1 MKLSDFDYNLP
12 SELIAQYPSPSRED
26 SRLIIFRRGRGDISE
41 TRFANILR
49 YLQPG
54 DLFVINDSKVI
65 PARIFGR
72 KVTGARI
79 EIFLIR
85 QIGNRSWTAL
95 LRPSK
100 RVKEGDKIL
109 VGQDGDE
116 ARIVREIGEGK
127 WEIRLSDRIPEW
139 DFIELHGDIPL
150 PPYIKRES
158 EEIDRG
164 RYQTVYASSKG
175 SVAAPTAGLHFT
187 EEILKK
193 IQKKGCTV
201 LSLTLHV
208 GAGTFLPLRD
218 EIVENNKLSYEYIKI
233 RKKVWDEIK
242 LAKKDKRRVIAV
254 GTTTTRV
261 LESLASGAIDDRRE
275 ETIDGEVWIS
285 GSTSLFI
292 RPGFKFRIADALVT
306 NLHLPR
312 SSLFLLVSAFAG
324 RENMIRVYEWAV
336 KRKVRF
342 YSYGDAMFI
351 Q

>member
-1 MKLSDFDYNLP
+1 
-12 SELIAQYPSPSRED
+12 
-26 SRLIIFRRGRGDISE
+26 
-41 TRFANILR
+41 
-49 YLQPG
+49 
-54 DLFVINDSKVI
+54 
-65 PARIFGR
+65 
-72 KVTGARI
+72 
-79 EIFLIR
+79 
-85 QIGNRSWTAL
+85 
-95 LRPSK
+95 
-100 RVKEGDKIL
+100 
-109 VGQDGDE
+109 
-116 ARIVREIGEGK
+116 
-127 WEIRLSDRIPEW
+127 
-139 DFIELHGDIPL
+139 
-150 PPYIKRES
+150 
-158 EEIDRG
+158 
-164 RYQTVYASSKG
+164 
-175 SVAAPTAGLHFT
+175 VAAPTAGLHFT

-193 IQKKGCTV
+193 IQRKGCTV
-201 LSLTLHV
+201 LSLTLHI

-233 RKKVWDEIK
+233 KKKVWDEVK

-275 ETIDGEVWIS
+275 ETIDDETWIS

-292 RPGFKFRIADALVT
+292 RPGFKFKITDALVT

-324 RENMIRVYEWAV
+324 RENMIRVYEWAA